1 MADSLLETSLHP
13 VNDLAQLPSAYV
25 AVIRLHT
32 NERQTRV
39 ISQKQL
45 ARWASHSSLSIP
57 QFNEFGACRCVDW
70 LMY

>member
-1 MADSLLETSLHP
+1 MAGSLLETSLHP

-45 ARWASHSSLSIP
+45 ASVYLLRSCFCISSISAYRALAAVAIP
-57 QFNEFGACRCVDW
+57 K
-70 LMY
+70 